1 MKSKDYSD
9 AVSSYTKSL
18 DIFEEASTYSNRAM
32 ANLRLKNYGQTIEDS
47 NNALRLDPN
56 YLKAHHRRGKAYLA
70 TKKYELAIKD
80 FQAILEKEP
89 ENKDI
94 N

>member
-1 MKSKDYSD
+1 MKGNEFMKSKEYEE
-9 AVSSYTKSL
+9 AVNSYTKSL
-18 DIFEEASTYSNRAM
+18 EIFEEAATFSNRAM
-32 ANLRLKNYGQTIEDS
+32 ANLRLKRYSQTIEDS

-80 FQAILEKEP
+80 F
-89 ENKDI
+89 
-94 N
+94 